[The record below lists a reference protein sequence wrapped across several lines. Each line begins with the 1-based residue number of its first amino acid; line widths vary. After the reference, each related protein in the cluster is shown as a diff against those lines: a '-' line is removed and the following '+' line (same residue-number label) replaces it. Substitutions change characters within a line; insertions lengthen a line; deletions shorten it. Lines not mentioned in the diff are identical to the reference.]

1 MLDSIC
7 CGVHENL
14 YCAIICVILIGTGYV
29 LASLFAFWNTLT
41 WCDLAAFGIWFL
53 LLVALGGRLLLLNTA
68 FSKNLYDETQSYA
81 ELLLQEEPSLVSA
94 FPAIRE
100 VVDPGQA
107 LSRID
112 LKTIPVKVVCSD
124 PVTESQCRE
133 IAKFVRTRIRSM
145 GGTPFADLQLSV
157 WGPAPDS
164 GETAQLF
171 SETITVREQNEM
183 QDFRLW
189 VAKAF
194 PVHPWLGTAA
204 LLMLAVLAGTA
215 VSGLSRE
222 GGRPAGGIREQIV
235 FSGCF
240 CTAAVVIFG
249 GFFLLNG
256 FYPELLYSRMM
267 MLFILPYGVVA
278 AGCWCVR
285 FFRRKR
291 IPNFSTPI
299 TLFFTLFSVLAALFL
314 LTVDSVGSSLW

>member
-1 MLDSIC
+1 M
-7 CGVHENL
+7 
-14 YCAIICVILIGTGYV
+14 ILIGTGYV
-29 LASLFAFWNTLT
+29 LASLFAFWNSLT
-41 WCDLAAFGIWFL
+41 WRDLAAFGIWFL
-53 LLVALGGRLLLLNTA
+53 LLVALGGRLLLLNAA

-81 ELLLQEEPSLVSA
+81 ELLLQEEPTLVSA

-100 VVDPGQA
+100 IADPGQA
-107 LSRID
+107 LCRMD

-189 VAKAF
+189 VTKAF

-204 LLMLAVLAGTA
+204 LLLLAVLAGTA
-215 VSGLSRE
+215 VSGLFRE
-222 GGRPAGGIREQIV
+222 RGRPAGGIREQIV

-240 CTAAVVIFG
+240 CAAAALIFG

-267 MLFILPYGVVA
+267 MLFVLPYGVVA

-291 IPNFSTPI
+291 TPDFSVPV
-299 TLFFTLFSVLAALFL
+299 TLFFTLLSVLATLFL

>member
-1 MLDSIC
+1 M
-7 CGVHENL
+7 
-14 YCAIICVILIGTGYV
+14 
-29 LASLFAFWNTLT
+29 
-41 WCDLAAFGIWFL
+41 
-53 LLVALGGRLLLLNTA
+53 ALGGRLLLLNAA
-68 FSKNLYDETQSYA
+68 FSKNLYDETPSYA

-100 VVDPGQA
+100 IADPGQA

-145 GGTPFADLQLSV
+145 GGTPFADLKLSV

-204 LLMLAVLAGTA
+204 LLMLVVLTGTA
-215 VSGLSRE
+215 VSGLFRE
-222 GGRPAGGIREQIV
+222 RGRPAGGIREQIV

-240 CTAAVVIFG
+240 CTAAALIFG
-249 GFFLLNG
+249 GFFLLNS
-256 FYPELLYSRMM
+256 FYADLLYSHMM
-267 MLFILPYGVVA
+267 MLFVIPYGVA
-278 AGCWCVR
+278 TGGCWCVR

-291 IPNFSTPI
+291 TPNFSTPI